1 MWYRNMTA
9 SWVRDGASSGGTAEG
24 ERAERGGGGGRE
36 DIGDL
41 EDIAGGAGDRPGR
54 RPPELCDFYESLEAE
69 GNDADIPMGVYDLD
83 QLKELG
89 RQRGWCPYFLARR
102 VSGDLWCGLD
112 ALTLEC
118 YITYDRCLH
127 ELISSCTI
135 INTCW
140 IQRYIYPWQ

>member
-24 ERAERGGGGGRE
+24 ERGERE

-54 RPPELCDFYESLEAE
+54 RPPELCHFYESLEAE

-102 VSGDLWCGLD
+102 VSDGL
-112 ALTLEC
+112 
-118 YITYDRCLH
+118 
-127 ELISSCTI
+127 
-135 INTCW
+135 
-140 IQRYIYPWQ
+140 